1 MDAIQNGHVN
11 IARLLLEKHQVGAKN
26 LTSLLQDLT

>member
-11 IARLLLEKHQVGAKN
+11 IARLLLEKHQVGTKN
-26 LTSLLQDLT
+26 FSSLVQ